1 MMILQRFTKELGSRG
16 TRRGVGRSAWVCT
29 GLFALSALCG
39 LGLDAASGQERPG
52 ALAGALTGKVVD
64 AATGQGLGDVE
75 IRVVGTDM
83 AAVTD
88 DRGSFRIDPIRAGTH
103 RVRFSRIGYTERTEA
118 IEIAMGAVLAVT
130 ASLAEDPVELP
141 PLIVTVRSAVLD
153 QAGFYD
159 RREQG
164 MRGYFLERSD
174 IEDRRPDTVTDLF
187 RRMNGI
193 RVIHG
198 GIYGSQVLVNQR
210 VTFTDSSAGCQPS
223 IWLDGIRS
231 TMATPDLMQVEELEG
246 IEVYTSASAPGR
258 FNDVCGVIVLW
269 TRQRRATG

>member
-1 MMILQRFTKELGSRG
+1 MCTVAVLGP
-16 TRRGVGRSAWVCT
+16 RSD
-29 GLFALSALCG
+29 SAI
-39 LGLDAASGQERPG
+39 AQERPG
-52 ALAGALTGKVVD
+52 ALGGALTGRVID
-64 AATGQGLGDVE
+64 HATADGIAGVE
-75 IRVVGTDM
+75 IRVLESGLVTITDSRGGFRLEPISSGTYR
-83 AAVTD
+83 V
-88 DRGSFRIDPIRAGTH
+88 SFH
-103 RVRFSRIGYTERTEA
+103 RIGYAERRE
-118 IEIAMGAVLAVT
+118 EITVVGGEILAVV
-130 ASLAEDPVELP
+130 ASLAEEPVELA
-141 PLIVTVRSAVLD
+141 PLTVTVRSAVLD
-153 QAGFYD
+153 RAGFYE
-159 RREQG
+159 RRGRG
-164 MRGYFLERSD
+164 MRGHFLERGD
-174 IEDRRPDTVTDLF
+174 IEERRPDAVTDLF

-258 FNDVCGVIVLW
+258 FNDVCGVIVMW